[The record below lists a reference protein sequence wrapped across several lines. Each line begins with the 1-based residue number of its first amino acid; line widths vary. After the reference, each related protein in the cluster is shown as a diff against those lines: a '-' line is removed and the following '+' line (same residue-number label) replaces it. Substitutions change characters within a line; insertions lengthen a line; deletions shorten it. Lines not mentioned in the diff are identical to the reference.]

1 MADQRVDSLLAESG
15 GPTAAAIPVPVAVA
29 VPDVR
34 RPRRPRRLGS
44 LLEREHVLA
53 AALLAPTLL
62 ILTLFIAYPFV
73 LGIWLAVSDKVV
85 GRPGNFVGLDNFTTN
100 LTDSIFL
107 RAFQNTF
114 VYTFIATILKLALG
128 MGAALLLNHHFKF
141 KRIVRASMLLPWI
154 VPTVLST
161 LAWQWMFD
169 ATFSVFNWVLMNV
182 GIISTRILWLGDGV
196 LAMGCLILVNVWRGM
211 PFFAITLL
219 AGLQTVNPDLHEAA
233 EIDGA
238 SAWQRFWRVTLPLI
252 KPIMLVVVL
261 FSMIATFADFQL
273 IYVLTRGG
281 PYSSTHVFGTYAYEI
296 AMRAA
301 KLGQGAS
308 ISLFLFPF
316 LLTVIIM
323 QLWYIRRSD

>member
-1 MADQRVDSLLAESG
+1 MADQRIEPILAESASRG
-15 GPTAAAIPVPVAVA
+15 ASAIPAAAATPIPARGRA
-29 VPDVR
+29 IQI
-34 RPRRPRRLGS
+34 GQ

-53 AALLAPTLL
+53 CVLLAPTLL
-62 ILTLFIAYPFV
+62 ILTLFIAYPFL

-85 GRPGNFVGLDNFTTN
+85 GRPGHFVGLENFRVN
-100 LTDSIFL
+100 LSDTIFL

-114 VYTFIATILKLALG
+114 VYTFIATILKLTLG
-128 MGAALLLNHHFKF
+128 MLAALLLNHHFRF
-141 KRIVRASMLLPWI
+141 KRI

-182 GIISTRILWLGDGV
+182 GLISKRILWLGDGT
-196 LAMGCLILVNVWRGM
+196 LAMGCLIAVNVWRGT

-238 SAWQRFWRVTLPLI
+238 NAWQRFWRVTLPLI

-261 FSMIATFADFQL
+261 FSMIATSADFQL

-308 ISLFLFPF
+308 ISLSLFPF
-316 LLTVIIM
+316 LLVVIVF
-323 QLWYIRRSD
+323 QLWYIRRND

>member
-1 MADQRVDSLLAESG
+1 MAEQRVEPIVAKQSG
-15 GPTAAAIPVPVAVA
+15 SVAPAMRVPVAVA
-29 VPDVR
+29 LPRAR
-34 RPRRPRRLGS
+34 RPTRLGQW
-44 LLEREHVLA
+44 LEKEHVLA
-53 AALLAPTLL
+53 GMLLAPTLA
-62 ILTLFIAYPFV
+62 ILTVFIAYPFF

-85 GRPGNFVGLDNFTTN
+85 GRPGHFVGLENFRVN
-100 LTDSIFL
+100 LNDAIFL

-114 VYTFIATILKLALG
+114 VYTFIATIFKLILG
-128 MGAALLLNHHFKF
+128 MALALLLNQHFRF
-141 KRIVRASMLLPWI
+141 KRVVRASMLLPWI

-169 ATFSVFNWVLMNV
+169 ATFSVFNWVLMHA
-182 GIISTRILWLGDGV
+182 GLISKRILWLGDGT
-196 LAMGCLILVNVWRGM
+196 LAMGCLIAVNVWRGM

-238 SAWQRFWRVTLPLI
+238 NAWQRFWRVTLPLI
-252 KPIMLVVVL
+252 KPILLVVVL

-316 LLTVIIM
+316 LLVVIVF
-323 QLWYIRRSD
+323 QLWYIRRSE

>member
-1 MADQRVDSLLAESG
+1 MADHPSHPVRQDG
-15 GPTAAAIPVPVAVA
+15 AASVAVA
-29 VPDVR
+29 PAPVPLGLPRARVR
-34 RPRRPRRLGS
+34 RSLGQ

-53 AALLAPTLL
+53 GVLLAPTLL
-62 ILTLFIAYPFV
+62 ILLVFIAYPFA
-73 LGIWLAVSDKVV
+73 LGLWLAVTDKVV
-85 GRPGNFVGLDNFTTN
+85 GRPGNFIGLENFRVN
-100 LTDSIFL
+100 LNDAIFL

-114 VYTFIATILKLALG
+114 VYTFIATFLKLVLG
-128 MGAALLLNHHFKF
+128 MAAALLLNHHFKF
-141 KRIVRASMLLPWI
+141 KRIVRAGMLLPWI
-154 VPTVLST
+154 IPTVLST

-169 ATFSVFNWVLMNV
+169 ATFSVFNWMLMNS
-182 GIISTRILWLGDGV
+182 GLISKRILWLGDGV
-196 LAMGCLILVNVWRGM
+196 LAMGCLIAVNVWRGM

-238 SAWQRFWRVTLPLI
+238 NAWKRFWRVTLPLI

-281 PYSSTHVFGTYAYEI
+281 PYSSTHVFGTYAYEL

-308 ISLFLFPF
+308 ISLTLFPF
-316 LLTVIIM
+316 LLVVIVF
-323 QLWYIRRSD
+323 QLWYIRKND

>member
-1 MADQRVDSLLAESG
+1 MADQRIEPILAQS
-15 GPTAAAIPVPVAVA
+15 ASSPVSALPAPADIAVRQA
-29 VPDVR
+29 R
-34 RPRRPRRLGS
+34 RPRRRGS
-44 LLEREHVLA
+44 PLEREHVLA
-53 AALLAPTLL
+53 GVLLAPTLV

-73 LGIWLAVSDKVV
+73 LGIWLSVSDKVV
-85 GRPGNFVGLDNFTTN
+85 GRPGNFIGLENFRVN
-100 LTDSIFL
+100 LGDAIFL

-114 VYTFIATILKLALG
+114 IYTFIATFFKLVLG
-128 MGAALLLNHHFKF
+128 MVAALLLNHHFRF

-169 ATFSVFNWVLMNV
+169 ATFSVFNWMLMNV
-182 GIISTRILWLGDGV
+182 GVISTRILWLGDGT

-219 AGLQTVNPDLHEAA
+219 AGLQTINPDLHEAA

-238 SAWQRFWRVTLPLI
+238 NAWHRFWSVTLPLI
-252 KPIMLVVVL
+252 KPILLVVVL

-316 LLTVIIM
+316 LLVVIVL
-323 QLWYIRRSD
+323 QLWYIRRTSD

>member
-1 MADQRVDSLLAESG
+1 MADQRIEPILAESVS
-15 GPTAAAIPVPVAVA
+15 PAATVLPARVAVA
-29 VPDVR
+29 VPKGR
-34 RPRRPRRLGS
+34 RPGRLGQF
-44 LLEREHVLA
+44 LEQEHILA
-53 AALLAPTLL
+53 GALLAPTLI
-62 ILTLFIAYPFV
+62 ILALFIAYPFF

-85 GRPGNFVGLDNFTTN
+85 GRPGTFVGLENFRTN
-100 LTDSIFL
+100 LNDSIFL

-114 VYTFIATILKLALG
+114 IYTFIATILKLILG
-128 MGAALLLNHHFKF
+128 MVAALLLNHHFRF

-169 ATFSVFNWVLMNV
+169 ATFSVFNWSLMNAGV
-182 GIISTRILWLGDGV
+182 ISKRILWLGDGT
-196 LAMGCLILVNVWRGM
+196 LAMGCLIAVNVWRGM

-238 SAWQRFWRVTLPLI
+238 NAWQRFWRVTFPLI

-261 FSMIATFADFQL
+261 FSMIATFADSQL

-308 ISLFLFPF
+308 ISLSLFPF
-316 LLTVIIM
+316 LLAVIVF
-323 QLWYIRRSD
+323 QLWYIRRND

>member
-1 MADQRVDSLLAESG
+1 MADQRIDSILAQSVS
-15 GPTAAAIPVPVAVA
+15 PAVSAIPAPVAVA
-29 VPDVR
+29 VAGA
-34 RPRRPRRLGS
+34 RRPRRLGP

-53 AALLAPTLL
+53 GVLLAPALV
-62 ILTLFIAYPFV
+62 ILTVFIAYPFA

-85 GRPGNFVGLDNFTTN
+85 GRPGSFVGLQNFRVN
-100 LTDSIFL
+100 LDDTIFL

-114 VYTFIATILKLALG
+114 IYTFIATFLKLALG
-128 MGAALLLNHHFKF
+128 MAAALLLNHHFRF
-141 KRIVRASMLLPWI
+141 KRILRASVLLPWI

-169 ATFSVFNWVLMNV
+169 ATFSVFNWMLMHA
-182 GIISTRILWLGDGV
+182 GLISTRILWLGDGV

-233 EIDGA
+233 ELDGA
-238 SAWQRFWRVTLPLI
+238 NAWQRFWRVTLPLI
-252 KPIMLVVVL
+252 KPILLVVVL
-261 FSMIATFADFQL
+261 FSMVATFADFQL

-316 LLTVIIM
+316 LLMVIVF
-323 QLWYIRRSD
+323 QLWYIRRTSD

>member
-1 MADQRVDSLLAESG
+1 MAERASR
-15 GPTAAAIPVPVAVA
+15 AASAVPVSVVAA
-29 VPDVR
+29 VPEAR
-34 RPRRPRRLGS
+34 RPGWLGR

-53 AALLAPTLL
+53 GVLLAPALV

-85 GRPGNFVGLDNFTTN
+85 GRPGAFVGLENFRVN
-100 LTDSIFL
+100 LNDAIFL

-114 VYTFIATILKLALG
+114 VYTFIATSFELALAMLG
-128 MGAALLLNHHFKF
+128 ALLLKDHFRL

-154 VPTVLST
+154 VPTALST

-169 ATFSVFNWVLMNV
+169 ATFSVFNWMLMNA
-182 GIISTRILWLGDGV
+182 GLISSRILWLGDGTM
-196 LAMGCLILVNVWRGM
+196 AMGCLIAVNVWRGM

-219 AGLQTVNPDLHEAA
+219 AGLQTVNPEVHEAA

-238 SAWQRFWRVTLPLI
+238 NAWQRFWRVTLPLI

-281 PYSSTHVFGTYAYEI
+281 PYNSTHVFGTYAYEI

-308 ISLFLFPF
+308 ISLSLFPF
-316 LLTVIIM
+316 LLLVIVF

>member
-1 MADQRVDSLLAESG
+1 MADQRIEPILTDSARL
-15 GPTAAAIPVPVAVA
+15 AAAIPSPVAVA
-29 VPDVR
+29 PPEAR
-34 RPRRPRRLGS
+34 RATWLGL

-53 AALLAPTLL
+53 GLLLAPTLV

-73 LGIWLAVSDKVV
+73 LGIWLAVSDKMV
-85 GRPGNFVGLDNFTTN
+85 GRPGSFVGLQNFQVN
-100 LTDSIFL
+100 LNDTIFL

-114 VYTFIATILKLALG
+114 VYTFIATALKLALG
-128 MGAALLLNHHFKF
+128 MATALLLNHHFHF
-141 KRIVRASMLLPWI
+141 KRIIRASMLLPWI

-169 ATFSVFNWVLMNV
+169 ATFSVFNWVLMNA
-182 GIISTRILWLGDGV
+182 GLISKRILWLGDGT
-196 LAMGCLILVNVWRGM
+196 LAMGCLIAVNVWRGM

-219 AGLQTVNPDLHEAA
+219 AGLQTVNPDVHEAA

-238 SAWQRFWRVTLPLI
+238 NAWQRFWRVTLPLI

-316 LLTVIIM
+316 LLMVIVF

>member
-1 MADQRVDSLLAESG
+1 MAEHASPAS
-15 GPTAAAIPVPVAVA
+15 AVPVSIVVA
-29 VPDVR
+29 VPEAR
-34 RPRRPRRLGS
+34 RPSRLGR
-44 LLEREHVLA
+44 LLEREHILA
-53 AALLAPTLL
+53 GVLLAPALV

-73 LGIWLAVSDKVV
+73 LGIWLAISDKVV
-85 GRPGNFVGLDNFTTN
+85 GRPGAFVGLHNFRVN
-100 LTDSIFL
+100 LNDAIFL

-114 VYTFIATILKLALG
+114 VYTFIATFFKLLLG
-128 MGAALLLNHHFKF
+128 MLAALLLNHHFRF

-169 ATFSVFNWVLMNV
+169 ATFSVFNWMLMNV
-182 GIISTRILWLGDGV
+182 GLISSRILWLGDGTM
-196 LAMGCLILVNVWRGM
+196 AMGCLIAVNVWRGM

-238 SAWQRFWRVTLPLI
+238 NAWQRFWRVTLPLI

-308 ISLFLFPF
+308 ISLSLFPF
-316 LLTVIIM
+316 LLAVIVF

>member
-1 MADQRVDSLLAESG
+1 MAERAS
-15 GPTAAAIPVPVAVA
+15 PAASAVPVSVVAA
-29 VPDVR
+29 VPEAR
-34 RPRRPRRLGS
+34 RPGWLGR

-53 AALLAPTLL
+53 GVLLAPALV
-62 ILTLFIAYPFV
+62 ILTVFIAYPFV
-73 LGIWLAVSDKVV
+73 LGIWLALSDKVV
-85 GRPGNFVGLDNFTTN
+85 GRPGAFVGLENFRVN
-100 LTDSIFL
+100 LNDAIFL

-114 VYTFIATILKLALG
+114 VYTFIATFFKLVLG
-128 MGAALLLNHHFKF
+128 MLAALLLNHHFRF

-169 ATFSVFNWVLMNV
+169 ATFSVFNWVLLNIGV
-182 GIISTRILWLGDGV
+182 ISTRILWLGDGT

-238 SAWQRFWRVTLPLI
+238 NAWQRFWRVTLPLI

-281 PYSSTHVFGTYAYEI
+281 PYTSTHVFGTYAYEI

-308 ISLFLFPF
+308 ISLSLFPF
-316 LLTVIIM
+316 LLAVIVF

>member
-1 MADQRVDSLLAESG
+1 MAEQRLESLMAESG
-15 GPTAAAIPVPVAVA
+15 GPTAAAIPAPVAVA

-44 LLEREHVLA
+44 HLEREHVLA

-85 GRPGNFVGLDNFTTN
+85 GRPGNFVGLDNFATN
-100 LTDSIFL
+100 LNDAIFL

-182 GIISTRILWLGDGV
+182 GLISTRILWLGDGV

>member
-1 MADQRVDSLLAESG
+1 MADQRIEPILAESASRG
-15 GPTAAAIPVPVAVA
+15 ASAIPAAAGAQIPARA
-29 VPDVR
+29 R
-34 RPRRPRRLGS
+34 AMRIGQ

-53 AALLAPTLL
+53 CVLLAPTLL
-62 ILTLFIAYPFV
+62 ILTLFIAYPFL

-85 GRPGNFVGLDNFTTN
+85 GRPGHFIGLENFRVN
-100 LTDSIFL
+100 LHDTIFL

-114 VYTFIATILKLALG
+114 VYTFIATILKVTLG
-128 MGAALLLNHHFKF
+128 MLAALLLNHHFRF

-182 GIISTRILWLGDGV
+182 GLISKRILWLGDGT
-196 LAMGCLILVNVWRGM
+196 LAMGCLIAVNVWRGT

-238 SAWQRFWRVTLPLI
+238 NAWQRFWRVTLPLI

-281 PYSSTHVFGTYAYEI
+281 PYSSTHVFGTYAYEL

-316 LLTVIIM
+316 LLVVIVF

>member
-1 MADQRVDSLLAESG
+1 MADHPSEPIRAD
-15 GPTAAAIPVPVAVA
+15 AAAGTAVARAPVAVRL
-29 VPDVR
+29 PETR
-34 RPRRPRRLGS
+34 LRGRLGQ
-44 LLEREHVLA
+44 LLERQHVLA
-53 AALLAPTLL
+53 GVLLAPTLL
-62 ILTLFIAYPFV
+62 ILILFIAYPFG
-73 LGIWLAVSDKVV
+73 LGLWLAVTDKVV
-85 GRPGNFVGLDNFTTN
+85 GRPGNFIGLENFRVN
-100 LTDSIFL
+100 LNDTIFL

-114 VYTFIATILKLALG
+114 VYTFIATFFKLALG
-128 MGAALLLNHHFKF
+128 MMAALLLNHHFRF
-141 KRIVRASMLLPWI
+141 KRIVRAGMLLPWI
-154 VPTVLST
+154 IPTVLST

-169 ATFSVFNWVLMNV
+169 ATFSVFNWMLIHA
-182 GIISTRILWLGDGV
+182 GIISKRILWLGDGV
-196 LAMGCLILVNVWRGM
+196 LAMGCLIAVNVWRGM

-238 SAWQRFWRVTLPLI
+238 NAWQRFWRVTLPLL

-261 FSMIATFADFQL
+261 FSMISTFADFQL

-308 ISLFLFPF
+308 ISLSLFPF
-316 LLTVIIM
+316 LLVVIVF

>member
-1 MADQRVDSLLAESG
+1 MADHHSQPIRADGATG
-15 GPTAAAIPVPVAVA
+15 AAVVRAPVAVRL
-29 VPDVR
+29 PE
-34 RPRRPRRLGS
+34 RRLGGRLS
-44 LLEREHVLA
+44 QLLERQHVLA
-53 AALLAPTLL
+53 GVLLAPTLIIL
-62 ILTLFIAYPFV
+62 ILFIAYPFA
-73 LGIWLAVSDKVV
+73 LGLWLAVTDKVV
-85 GRPGNFVGLDNFTTN
+85 GRPGNFVGLENFRVN
-100 LTDSIFL
+100 LNDAIFL

-114 VYTFIATILKLALG
+114 IYTFIATFFKLVLG
-128 MGAALLLNHHFKF
+128 MVTALLLNHHFRF
-141 KRIVRASMLLPWI
+141 KRIVRAGMLLPWI
-154 VPTVLST
+154 IPTVLST

-169 ATFSVFNWVLMNV
+169 STFSVFNWMLLNA
-182 GIISTRILWLGDGV
+182 GLISRRILWLGDGV
-196 LAMGCLILVNVWRGM
+196 LAMGCLIAVNVWRGM

-238 SAWQRFWRVTLPLI
+238 NAWQRFWRVTLPLI

-261 FSMIATFADFQL
+261 FSMISTFADFQL

-308 ISLFLFPF
+308 ISLSLFPF
-316 LLTVIIM
+316 LLVVIVF

>member
-1 MADQRVDSLLAESG
+1 MADQRIEPLLAESAS
-15 GPTAAAIPVPVAVA
+15 PTASVLPAPVAVV
-29 VPDVR
+29 VPEA
-34 RPRRPRRLGS
+34 RRPRRLGP

-53 AALLAPTLL
+53 GALLAPTLI
-62 ILTLFIAYPFV
+62 ILAVFIAYPFG

-85 GRPGNFVGLDNFTTN
+85 GRPGNFVGLENFRVN
-100 LTDSIFL
+100 LNDAIFL

-114 VYTFIATILKLALG
+114 VYTFIATILKLCLG
-128 MGAALLLNHHFKF
+128 MLAALLLNNHFPF

-169 ATFSVFNWVLMNV
+169 ATFSVFNWVLMN
-182 GIISTRILWLGDGV
+182 GGLISRRILWLGDGT
-196 LAMGCLILVNVWRGM
+196 LAMGCLIAVNVWRGM

-238 SAWQRFWRVTLPLI
+238 NAWQRFWRVTLPLI

-316 LLTVIIM
+316 LLMVIM
-323 QLWYIRRSD
+323 FQLWYIRRHD

>member
-1 MADQRVDSLLAESG
+1 MAERAS
-15 GPTAAAIPVPVAVA
+15 PAASAVPVAGVVA
-29 VPDVR
+29 VPEAR
-34 RPRRPRRLGS
+34 RPGRLGR

-53 AALLAPTLL
+53 GVLLAPALV
-62 ILTLFIAYPFV
+62 ILTVFIAYPFV

-85 GRPGNFVGLDNFTTN
+85 GRPGAFVGLENFRVN
-100 LTDSIFL
+100 LNDGL
-107 RAFQNTF
+107 
-114 VYTFIATILKLALG
+114 
-128 MGAALLLNHHFKF
+128 
-141 KRIVRASMLLPWI
+141 
-154 VPTVLST
+154 
-161 LAWQWMFD
+161 
-169 ATFSVFNWVLMNV
+169 
-182 GIISTRILWLGDGV
+182 ISKRILWLGDGT
-196 LAMGCLILVNVWRGM
+196 LAMGCLILNNVWRGM
-211 PFFAITLL
+211 PYFAITLL
-219 AGLQTVNPDLHEAA
+219 AGLQTVNPDLHECA
-233 EIDGA
+233 EIYGA
-238 SAWQRFWRVTLPLI
+238 NAWQRFWWVTLPLI

-316 LLTVIIM
+316 LLAVIVF

>member
-1 MADQRVDSLLAESG
+1 M
-15 GPTAAAIPVPVAVA
+15 
-29 VPDVR
+29 
-34 RPRRPRRLGS
+34 
-44 LLEREHVLA
+44 
-53 AALLAPTLL
+53 
-62 ILTLFIAYPFV
+62 
-73 LGIWLAVSDKVV
+73 
-85 GRPGNFVGLDNFTTN
+85 N
-100 LTDSIFL
+100 LNDSIFL

-114 VYTFIATILKLALG
+114 IYTFIATALKLALG
-128 MGAALLLNHHFKF
+128 MGAALLLNHHFRF

-182 GIISTRILWLGDGV
+182 GIISDRILWLGDGV
-196 LAMGCLILVNVWRGM
+196 LAMGCLIAVNVWRGM

-238 SAWQRFWRVTLPLI
+238 NAWQRFWRVTLPLI

-316 LLTVIIM
+316 LLTVIVF
-323 QLWYIRRSD
+323 QLWYIRKSD

>member
-1 MADQRVDSLLAESG
+1 MADHPSEPIRADS
-15 GPTAAAIPVPVAVA
+15 AAGAAVARAPVAVRL
-29 VPDVR
+29 PEVR
-34 RPRRPRRLGS
+34 VRGRFRQ

-53 AALLAPTLL
+53 GVLLAPTLL
-62 ILTLFIAYPFV
+62 ILLLFIAYPFV
-73 LGIWLAVSDKVV
+73 LGLWLAVTDKAV
-85 GRPGNFVGLDNFTTN
+85 GRPGNFIGLENFRVN
-100 LTDSIFL
+100 LNDAIFL

-114 VYTFIATILKLALG
+114 VYTFIATFFKLVLG
-128 MGAALLLNHHFKF
+128 MAAALLLNHHFKF
-141 KRIVRASMLLPWI
+141 KRIVRAGMLLPWI

-169 ATFSVFNWVLMNV
+169 ATFSVFNWMLMNA
-182 GIISTRILWLGDGV
+182 GIISRRILWLGDGV
-196 LAMGCLILVNVWRGM
+196 LAMGCLIAVNVWRGM

-238 SAWQRFWRVTLPLI
+238 NAWQRFWRVTLPLI

-308 ISLFLFPF
+308 ISLTLFPF
-316 LLTVIIM
+316 LLVVIVF

>member
-1 MADQRVDSLLAESG
+1 MAERAS
-15 GPTAAAIPVPVAVA
+15 PAASAVPVSIGVA
-29 VPDVR
+29 VPEAR
-34 RPRRPRRLGS
+34 RPSRLGR
-44 LLEREHVLA
+44 LLEREHILAGVLLTP
-53 AALLAPTLL
+53 ALV
-62 ILTLFIAYPFV
+62 ILPLFIAYPFV
-73 LGIWLAVSDKVV
+73 LGVWLAISDKVV
-85 GRPGNFVGLDNFTTN
+85 GRPGVFVGLDNFRVN
-100 LTDSIFL
+100 LNDAIFL

-114 VYTFIATILKLALG
+114 VYTFIATFFKLVLG
-128 MGAALLLNHHFKF
+128 MLTALLLNHHFRF

-169 ATFSVFNWVLMNV
+169 ATFSVFNWVLLHV
-182 GIISTRILWLGDGV
+182 GVISSRILWLGDGTM
-196 LAMGCLILVNVWRGM
+196 AMGCLILVNVWRGM

-238 SAWQRFWRVTLPLI
+238 NAWQRFWRVTLPLI

-281 PYSSTHVFGTYAYEI
+281 PYNSTHVFGTYAYEI

-308 ISLFLFPF
+308 ISLSLFPF
-316 LLTVIIM
+316 LLAVIVF

>member
-1 MADQRVDSLLAESG
+1 MADRRIEPILAKSG
-15 GPTAAAIPVPVAVA
+15 SPGASAIPAPVVVVA
-29 VPDVR
+29 VPKLG
-34 RPRRPRRLGS
+34 RPKRLGH
-44 LLEREHVLA
+44 LLEREDILA
-53 AALLAPTLL
+53 GVLLAPTLV

-85 GRPGNFVGLDNFTTN
+85 GRPGNFVGLHNFWVN
-100 LTDSIFL
+100 LNDSIFL

-114 VYTFIATILKLALG
+114 VYTFIATILKLVLG
-128 MGAALLLNHHFKF
+128 MGAALLLNQHFRF

-169 ATFSVFNWVLMNV
+169 ATFSVFNWMLMNV
-182 GIISTRILWLGDGV
+182 GIISQRILWLGDGT
-196 LAMGCLILVNVWRGM
+196 LAMGCLITVNVWRGM

-238 SAWQRFWRVTLPLI
+238 NAWQRFWRVTLPLI

-281 PYSSTHVFGTYAYEI
+281 PYSSTHVFSTYAYEI

-316 LLTVIIM
+316 LLMVIVF

>member
-1 MADQRVDSLLAESG
+1 MADQRIDPILAKGASPG
-15 GPTAAAIPVPVAVA
+15 ATALPARVAAAVPEA
-29 VPDVR
+29 R
-34 RPRRPRRLGS
+34 RSSWLGQ
-44 LLEREHVLA
+44 LLEREHILA
-53 AALLAPTLL
+53 GALLAPTLI
-62 ILTLFIAYPFV
+62 ILLLFIAYPFL

-85 GRPGNFVGLDNFTTN
+85 GRPGSFVGLDNFRTN
-100 LTDSIFL
+100 LNDSIFL

-114 VYTFIATILKLALG
+114 IYTFIATILKLCLG
-128 MGAALLLNHHFKF
+128 MAAALLLNHHFKF

-169 ATFSVFNWVLMNV
+169 ATFSVFNWSLMNV
-182 GIISTRILWLGDGV
+182 GLISKRILWLGDGT
-196 LAMGCLILVNVWRGM
+196 LAMGCLIAVNVWRGM

-238 SAWQRFWRVTLPLI
+238 NAWQRFWRVTLPLI

-308 ISLFLFPF
+308 ISLTLFPF
-316 LLTVIIM
+316 LLTVIVF
-323 QLWYIRRSD
+323 QLWYIRRND

>member
-1 MADQRVDSLLAESG
+1 MADHHIEPMLAES
-15 GPTAAAIPVPVAVA
+15 ASPVASAVA
-29 VPDVR
+29 VPIAGVIR
-34 RPRRPRRLGS
+34 EASRPTRLGR

-53 AALLAPTLL
+53 GVLLAPTLV
-62 ILTLFIAYPFV
+62 ILALFIAYPFL

-85 GRPGNFVGLDNFTTN
+85 GRPGNFVGLENFRVN
-100 LTDSIFL
+100 LADTIFL

-114 VYTFIATILKLALG
+114 VYTFIATAFKLALG
-128 MGAALLLNHHFKF
+128 MLAALLLNHHFRF
-141 KRIVRASMLLPWI
+141 KRVVRASMLLPWI

-169 ATFSVFNWVLMNV
+169 ATFSVFNWVLLNV
-182 GIISTRILWLGDGV
+182 GIISTRILWLGDGTM
-196 LAMGCLILVNVWRGM
+196 AMGCLILVNVWRGM

-238 SAWQRFWRVTLPLI
+238 NAWQRFWRVTFPLL

-308 ISLFLFPF
+308 ISLSLFPF
-316 LLTVIIM
+316 LLLVIM
-323 QLWYIRRSD
+323 FQLWYIRRSD

>member
-1 MADQRVDSLLAESG
+1 MAERAS
-15 GPTAAAIPVPVAVA
+15 PAASAVPVSVVVA
-29 VPDVR
+29 VPEAR
-34 RPRRPRRLGS
+34 RPGRLGR

-53 AALLAPTLL
+53 GVLLAPALV
-62 ILTLFIAYPFV
+62 ILTVFIAYPFV

-85 GRPGNFVGLDNFTTN
+85 GRPGNFVGLHNFWVN
-100 LTDSIFL
+100 LNDSIFL

-114 VYTFIATILKLALG
+114 VYTFIATILKLMLG
-128 MGAALLLNHHFKF
+128 MAAALLLNQHFRF

-169 ATFSVFNWVLMNV
+169 ATFSVFNWVLLNIGV
-182 GIISTRILWLGDGV
+182 ISTRILWLGDGT

-238 SAWQRFWRVTLPLI
+238 NAWQRYWRVTLPLI

-316 LLTVIIM
+316 LLMVIVF